1 MHASARAN
9 VDTHIHVRIHI
20 RIHMN
25 IRMHSKMIYS
35 IRIHA
40 LDRID
45 KEGAGII
52 NL

>member
-20 RIHMN
+20 RIH